1 MKTRIAILLC
11 LLLIPVS
18 NIRLHAVEVEWKT
31 ASGEIDIKAENGTV
45 SSVKVLKGKGRVRGC
60 TFKVGKPACVRL
72 RCEVRDPV
80 TTLGPNSTI
89 ISVGNGKNSF
99 SFFLRDVNA
108 TSPIWIPEYQ
118 VVVLP
123 DGLSL
128 SYDEVVEI
136 IKSRHL
142 VSKMDRIEQSEEASF
157 EAAEKVTRNMSVP
170 IWLGLGRDIRMFQI
184 TEELPDAT
192 STYQTD
198 KTVVPMLASTQV
210 VDEGLSPYP
219 FSYNYSFSRGIGAY
233 DNITRSLED
242 GVLPIYISVTEDDD
256 VVYQSKSFVTLEKSI
271 LTEENVKG
279 TNYQISD
286 NYSCGRSWTPAQQK
300 QLDELLA
307 NTPPA
312 DEETVLVIHTVVTN
326 KGDVPR
332 YAWMKI
338 PYASFPGA
346 DDTYDPA
353 TGFSSFKDGRIFCVS
368 VIDGKPVP
376 NDETAILLQPG
387 ESMNVD
393 YLLPH
398 SPITAARAEALAKR
412 PYEELYAQCKAY
424 WQNKLD
430 AAAKIHVPEER
441 IDNMIKAG
449 LLHLDLITFGDRDQG
464 TLAAN
469 VGVYSPIGTE
479 SAPIIQFYESLGL
492 TDQARRC
499 LQYFIDTQQ
508 EDGRIVN
515 FAGYTI
521 ETGAVLWSIG
531 EYYRYTRDRQ
541 WIEQIKPK
549 ILKTC
554 NYLLE
559 WRRKNF
565 REEFRGRGYGMIDGK
580 VADPVDPYHQFMLN
594 GYAYLGLKRVSDMM
608 EELGYEEAGP
618 LVEET
623 QAWRQDI
630 LDSFHACL
638 ASSPVVPVSD
648 GSWCP
653 TCSPWAE
660 SPTARFLLHKAE
672 QYRSHGTFMAP
683 DGLLGPLHLV
693 FTEVIDP
700 QSREASLLLK
710 YYRDIICQG
719 NSLFSQPYYGKH
731 NLIQARLGQVKPFLN
746 TYYYTVAPHFDHET
760 GTFWEHLFKVSVHKT
775 HEEGNFLMET
785 RNMLY
790 LEDGDTLRLLN
801 VIPRRWLEDGKKI
814 VLDSVLSYFGRID
827 LDVTSNVA
835 EGEIRAYVSCP
846 EARRPSTVTVRL
858 PHPEG
863 RKAVKVSGGS
873 YDSATETVTVTDFSG
888 KAEIVLK
895 F

>member
-1 MKTRIAILLC
+1 MKTRLIILLFLFLVPSC
-11 LLLIPVS
+11 LLPIK
-18 NIRLHAVEVEWKT
+18 AVEIEWK
-31 ASGEIDIKAENGTV
+31 AVSGGVKIKADNGSV
-45 SSVKVLKGKGRVRGC
+45 SSVQILKGKGRVRGC
-60 TFKVGKPACVRL
+60 TVKIGKPSCVRL
-72 RCEVRDPV
+72 RCDVQDPV
-80 TTLGPNSTI
+80 TSTGPNSTI
-89 ISVGNGKNSF
+89 ISVGNGPDSF

-123 DGLSL
+123 DGVSM
-128 SYDEVVEI
+128 SYDEVVELI
-136 IKSRHL
+136 TSRHL
-142 VSKMDRIEQSEEASF
+142 VSKMEQIEQAEEASF

-170 IWLGLGRDIRMFQI
+170 IWLGISRDIRLFQI
-184 TEELPDAT
+184 TEELPDAL
-192 STYQTD
+192 STYQAD
-198 KTVVPMLASTQV
+198 KTVVPMQSSSQI
-210 VDEGLSPYP
+210 VDKSLSEYP
-219 FSYNYSFSRGIGAY
+219 ISYNYSFGRGVGAY

-242 GVLPIYISVTEDDD
+242 GVLPIYLSVTEDDD

-271 LTEENVKG
+271 LTEENVRG
-279 TNYQISD
+279 TNYMISD
-286 NYSCGRSWTPAQQK
+286 YYSQGRAFTQSQQE

-312 DEETVLVIHTVVTN
+312 LEETVLVIHTVITN

-338 PYASFPGA
+338 PYAAFRGP
-346 DDTYDPA
+346 DDTYDPV
-353 TGFSSFKDGRIFCVS
+353 TGFSSFKDGRVYCVS
-368 VIDGKPVP
+368 LLGGQPVP
-376 NDETAILLQPG
+376 NDETAVLLQPG
-387 ESMNVD
+387 ESLDVD
-393 YLLPH
+393 YFIPH
-398 SPITAARAEALAKR
+398 SPVSAARAEALARR
-412 PYEELYAQCKAY
+412 PYEELYTQCKAF

-441 IDNMIKAG
+441 INNMLKAG
-449 LLHLDLITFGDRDQG
+449 LLHLDLITFGDRNQG
-464 TLAAN
+464 TLAPN

-479 SAPIIQFYESLGL
+479 SAPIIQYYESLGL

-541 WIEQIKPK
+541 WIEQNKSQ
-549 ILKTC
+549 ILKAC
-554 NYLLE
+554 AYLLE
-559 WRRKNF
+559 WRQRNL

-594 GYAYLGLKRVSDMM
+594 GYSYLGLKRISEVL
-608 EELGYEEAGP
+608 EEIDCDEAQQ
-618 LVEET
+618 LTAET
-623 QAWRQDI
+623 AAWRQDI
-630 LDSFHACL
+630 LDSFHACM

-660 SPTARFLLHKAE
+660 SPTARFFLHKAE
-672 QYRSHGTFMAP
+672 QYRSHGTFMVP
-683 DGLLGPLHLV
+683 DGLLGPLHLI

-700 QSREASLLLK
+700 ESRDASLLLK
-710 YYRDIICQG
+710 YYRDVVCQG

-731 NLIQARLGQVKPFLN
+731 NFIQARLGQVKPFLN
-746 TYYYTVAPHFDHET
+746 TYYYTVAPHFDHAT
-760 GTFWEHLFKVSVHKT
+760 GTFWEHYFKVSVHKT
-775 HEEGNFLMET
+775 HEEANFLMET
-785 RNMLY
+785 RQMLY

-801 VIPRRWLEDGKKI
+801 VIPRKWLEDGEEI
-814 VLDSVLSYFGRID
+814 VLDSVLSYFGPVD
-827 LDVTSNVA
+827 LVVTSNVS
-835 EGEIRAYVSCP
+835 EGEIRAHVSCP
-846 EARRPSTVTVRL
+846 GNRRPSTVTIRL
-858 PHPEG
+858 PHPQG
-863 RKAVKVSGGS
+863 KKAVQVSGGS
-873 YDSATETVTVTDFSG
+873 YDPDTESVTVNDFSG
-888 KAEIVLK
+888 MAEIILK

>member
-1 MKTRIAILLC
+1 MKTRILIIVCLILA
-11 LLLIPVS
+11 S
-18 NIRLHAVEVEWKT
+18 ASHIRLNAVEVEWKT
-31 ASGEIDIKAENGTV
+31 VSGEIEIKAENSSV
-45 SSVKVLKGKGRVRGC
+45 SSVRVLKGKGRVRGC
-60 TFKVGKPACVRL
+60 AVKVGRPSCVRL
-72 RCEVRDPV
+72 RCDIQNPV
-80 TTLGPNSTI
+80 TSPGPNSTI
-89 ISVGNGKNSF
+89 ISVGNGANSF

-118 VVVLP
+118 VIVLP
-123 DGLSL
+123 DGVSL
-128 SYDEVVEI
+128 SYDEVVEQ

-142 VSKMDRIEQSEEASF
+142 VSKMDRIEQEEEASF

-170 IWLGLGRDIRMFQI
+170 IWLGISRDIRLFQI
-184 TEELPDAT
+184 TEELPDAL
-192 STYQTD
+192 SAYQTD
-198 KTVVPMLASTQV
+198 KTVTPMLASTQM
-210 VDEGLSPYP
+210 VDEGISEYP
-219 FSYNYSFSRGIGAY
+219 ISYNYSFSRGIGAY
-233 DNITRSLED
+233 DNITRSLEN
-242 GVLPIYISVTEDDD
+242 GVLPIYISVIEDDD
-256 VVYQSKSFVTLEKSI
+256 VVYHSKSFVTLEKSI
-271 LTEENVKG
+271 LTEDNVKG
-279 TNYQISD
+279 THYMVSD
-286 NYSCGRSWTPAQQK
+286 YYSCGRSWTQEQQE
-300 QLDELLA
+300 QVNDILA
-307 NTPPA
+307 NTYPA
-312 DEETVLVIHTVVTN
+312 EEETVLVIHTVITN

-338 PYASFPGA
+338 PYATFRGG

-368 VIDGKPVP
+368 LMGGEPVP
-376 NDETAILLQPG
+376 NDETAVLLQPG
-387 ESMNVD
+387 ESLNVD
-393 YLLPH
+393 YLIPH
-398 SPITAARAEALAKR
+398 SPVTAARAEALAHR
-412 PYEELYAQCKAY
+412 PYEELFAQCKTF
-424 WQNKLD
+424 WQKKLD

-449 LLHLDLITFGDRDQG
+449 LLHLDLITFGDRNQG
-464 TLAAN
+464 TLAPN

-479 SAPIIQFYESLGL
+479 SAPIIQYYESLGL

-499 LQYFIDTQQ
+499 IQYFLDTQQ

-521 ETGAVLWSIG
+521 ETGGVLWSIG

-541 WIEQIKPK
+541 WIEQNKPR
-549 ILKTC
+549 ILKAC

-559 WRRKNF
+559 WRRQNLKD
-565 REEFRGRGYGMIDGK
+565 EFRGRGYGMIDGK

-594 GYAYLGLKRVSDMM
+594 GYSCLGLKRISEAL
-608 EELGYEEAGP
+608 EEIGDEDAQALAAEAK
-618 LVEET
+618 
-623 QAWRQDI
+623 AWRQDI

-638 ASSPVVPVSD
+638 ASSPVVPISD

-683 DGLLGPLHLV
+683 DGLLGPVHLV
-693 FTEVIDP
+693 FTEVVDP

-710 YYRDIICQG
+710 YYRDVLCQD

-731 NLIQARLGQVKPFLN
+731 NYIQARLGQVKPFLN
-746 TYYYTVAPHFDHET
+746 TYYYTVAPHIDHST

-790 LEDGDTLRLLN
+790 LEDGDTLKLLN
-801 VIPRRWLEDGKKI
+801 VIPRRWLENGKKI
-814 VLDSVLSYFGRID
+814 VLDSVLSYFGPVN
-827 LDVTSNVA
+827 LDVTSNVSK
-835 EGEIRAYVSCP
+835 GEIRAHVSCP
-846 EARRPSTVTVRL
+846 DSRRPSTVTVRL
-858 PHPEG
+858 PHPDG
-863 RKAVKVSGGS
+863 KKAVQVSGGS
-873 YDSATETVTVTDFSG
+873 YDPATETVTVTDFSG
-888 KAEIVLK
+888 RADIILK

>member
-11 LLLIPVS
+11 LLLMPAS
-18 NIRLHAVEVEWKT
+18 YTRLQAVEVEWKT
-31 ASGEIDIKAENGTV
+31 AQGEVEIKAENGSV
-45 SSVKVLKGKGRVRGC
+45 SSVRLLKGKGRVKGH
-60 TFKVGKPACVRL
+60 TVKVGKPSCVRL
-72 RCEVRDPV
+72 RFAVQDAD
-80 TTLGPNSTI
+80 TSQGPNSTI
-89 ISVGNGKNSF
+89 ISIINGANSF

-123 DGLSL
+123 DGVSM
-128 SYDEVVEI
+128 SYDEVVEHI
-136 IKSRHL
+136 RSRHL
-142 VSKMDRIEQSEEASF
+142 VSKIDRIEQSEEASF

-170 IWLGLGRDIRMFQI
+170 IWLGISRDIRMFEI
-184 TEELPDAT
+184 SEELPDAL
-192 STYQTD
+192 STYQAD
-198 KTVVPMLASTQV
+198 KTVVPMLASTQLV
-210 VDEGLSPYP
+210 IEGISDNPI
-219 FSYNYSFSRGIGAY
+219 SYNYSLGRGVGAY
-233 DNITRSLED
+233 DNITRSLEE

-256 VVYQSKSFVTLEKSI
+256 VEYQSKSFVTLEKSI
-271 LTEENVKG
+271 LREENVKG
-279 TNYQISD
+279 THFMISD
-286 NYSCGRSWTPAQQK
+286 NYSCGRAWTESQQK
-300 QLDELLA
+300 QLDEVLA

-312 DEETVLVIHTVVTN
+312 GEETVLVIHTVITN

-338 PYASFPGA
+338 PYPSYRRIEY
-346 DDTYDPA
+346 TYDPA
-353 TGFSSFKDGRIFCVS
+353 TGFSKFNDGRVFCAS
-368 VIDGKPVP
+368 LIDGRPVP
-376 NDETAILLQPG
+376 NEETAVLLQPG
-387 ESMNVD
+387 ESIEVD
-393 YLLPH
+393 FFILH
-398 SPITAARAEALAKR
+398 SPVSVARAEALAKR
-412 PYEELYAQCKAY
+412 PYEELFAQCKAF
-424 WQNKLD
+424 WQKKLD
-430 AAAKIHVPEER
+430 AAAKIHVPEDR

-479 SAPIIQFYESLGL
+479 SAPIIQYYESLGL

-499 LQYFIDTQQ
+499 LQYFLDTQQ
-508 EDGRIVN
+508 EDGCIVN

-531 EYYRYTRDRQ
+531 EYYRYTKDRQ
-541 WIEQIKPK
+541 WIEQNKSR
-549 ILKTC
+549 ILKAC
-554 NYLLE
+554 DYLLE
-559 WRRKNF
+559 WRRRNL
-565 REEFRGRGYGMIDGK
+565 REELRGRGYGMIDGK

-594 GYAYLGLKRVSDMM
+594 GYSYLGLKRISEMM
-608 EELGYEEAGP
+608 EDLGCEEAQP
-618 LVEET
+618 LVKEVK
-623 QAWRQDI
+623 AWKQDI

-638 ASSPVVPVSD
+638 ASSPVVPISD

-672 QYRSHGTFMAP
+672 NYRSHGTVMVP
-683 DGLLGPLHLV
+683 DGLLGPLHLI

-700 QSREASLLLK
+700 ESRDASLLLK

-760 GTFWEHLFKVSVHKT
+760 GTFWEHYFKVSVHKT

-790 LEDGDTLRLLN
+790 LEDGDTLKLLN
-801 VIPRRWLEDGKKI
+801 VIPRKWLENGKKI
-814 VLDSVLSYFGRID
+814 VLDSVLSYFGPID
-827 LDVTSNVA
+827 LDVISSVA
-835 EGEIRAYVSCP
+835 EGEIRAHVSCP
-846 EARRPSTVTVRL
+846 GARKPSAVTVRL

-863 RKAVKVSGGS
+863 KKAIQASGGS
-873 YDSATETVTVTDFSG
+873 YDPATETVKVTDFSG
-888 KAEIVLK
+888 EANIVLY